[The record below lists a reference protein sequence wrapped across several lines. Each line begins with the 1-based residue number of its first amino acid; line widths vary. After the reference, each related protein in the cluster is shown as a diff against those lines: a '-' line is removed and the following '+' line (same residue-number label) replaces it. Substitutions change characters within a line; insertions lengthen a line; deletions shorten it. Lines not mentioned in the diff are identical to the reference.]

1 MKFKVAASLENSG
14 TNIYKESQFH
24 EVKKYHLSFLKAK
37 TTLNDTIMFID
48 ILIVI
53 NLPTFLKRELC
64 YSKYYY
70 GGL

>member
-1 MKFKVAASLENSG
+1 MKNDL
-14 TNIYKESQFH
+14 
-24 EVKKYHLSFLKAK
+24 LSILTTK
-37 TTLNDTIMFID
+37 TILNDSLMFID
-48 ILIVI
+48 ILIII